1 MEYHAR
7 TKHQDNLRHI
17 KPNRKEMV
25 TGKPKHVIDK
35 IRKKTAYR
43 IEVYPSVLD
52 SSGITIDD
60 FGKSKDRNKKQHTV
74 PFPVLSFV
82 YSLFRCTSCSTIF
95 LHLQENR

>member
-25 TGKPKHVIDK
+25 TGKSNSIIEKVH
-35 IRKKTAYR
+35 KKTAYR

-52 SSGITIDD
+52 SSGITLDNL
-60 FGKSKDRNKKQHTV
+60 GKSKDRNKKQHTI
-74 PFPVLSFV
+74 PFPVYHLS
-82 YSLFRCTSCSTIF
+82 
-95 LHLQENR
+95 